1 MFAYETNISL
11 FTCKSLI
18 EQMGGNITVQTK
30 LGHGTSFSLNFK
42 TVSKVVSQEIGENLW
57 KKCKE
62 KDVDNPLMPGFLDQ
76 RRNSHVFIVK

>member
-1 MFAYETNISL
+1 MDIELKIVDDGKGLTENEIKSMFAYETNIGL

-42 TVSKVVSQEIGENLW
+42 TVSKVIS
-57 KKCKE
+57 
-62 KDVDNPLMPGFLDQ
+62 
-76 RRNSHVFIVK
+76 